1 MKKYNLTTGMIVEL
15 RNGWRGLVLKRV
27 NYYFPFTTEN
37 DYIIGSDSQNYMPL
51 SDFNDDLTYFG
62 NDREM
67 DIVAVYQPHAPY
79 DTMTILNKSG
89 GWERF
94 CTNIF

>member
-1 MKKYNLTTGMIVEL
+1 MKKRNLDTGMIVEL
-15 RNGWRGLVLKRV
+15 RNGWRGLVLSRTFG
-27 NYYFPFTTEN
+27 YYFPFTETT
-37 DYIIGSDSQNYMPL
+37 YIVGASNQHYMPL

-79 DTMTILNKSG
+79 DTMAILNKSG
-89 GWERF
+89 GWERV